1 LPLAMQLAL
10 SASATDFH
18 RLVRA
23 HAGHTQK
30 NYYQSEI
37 NSSFL

>member
-1 LPLAMQLAL
+1 LAMQLAL

-23 HAGHTQK
+23 HAGHTSK
-30 NYYQSEI
+30 RGSLN
-37 NSSFL
+37 